1 MLASPAR
8 RLTRAQHL
16 DKFKT
21 CWEFAAR
28 PLRPAARDELIG
40 AVDQLEDIADVR
52 KLADLLRSP
61 D

>member
-1 MLASPAR
+1 MLASPSR

-21 CWEFAAR
+21 CWEFAET
-28 PLRPAARDELIG
+28 PLRASARDELIG
-40 AVDQLEDIADVR
+40 AVDRLETISDVR
-52 KLADLLRSP
+52 VLADMLRSP